1 MSELCGD
8 MEAQLAFNVEAV
20 ERGVPRAAAI
30 TVRFHCSCS
39 NASSVTTWGAIRA
52 LVPALHV
59 ALVLT
64 KFFTYPASPTCTTQS
79 SLLDES

>member
-52 LVPALHV
+52 LVPALHF
-59 ALVLT
+59 ALVIT
-64 KFFTYPASPTCTTQS
+64 KFFTYPVSPTCTTQS

>member
-1 MSELCGD
+1 
-8 MEAQLAFNVEAV
+8 MEIVEVQLAVNVEAV

-52 LVPALHV
+52 LVPALHF

-64 KFFTYPASPTCTTQS
+64 KILHRS
-79 SLLDES
+79 SLSYLYNTVIAPG